1 MGSRERVFAGE
12 RVKDEALVPVAVLP
26 GPRVVP
32 EFRRP
37 GAALRQRFAVAGL
50 IAADVALAAA
60 VWGVALGL
68 QGLWGR
74 GGPSE
79 VAVAAIAPSVVVW
92 VGMRALLGL
101 YPGYGLDAVQRLR
114 RHVYSVFAALAVL
127 AVFAVGFHVGD
138 SLSRLMLLISFG
150 GLLLAAPFAQHA
162 ARRVLRRAK
171 VWGKPVVVLSY
182 RKTGEAFLEHLRRE
196 WGLGYRPAALFDY
209 NLLPAGEGY
218 REAPY
223 ERTLRDA
230 AAWARERRVE
240 TCIFATPYTRREQL
254 SGMIS
259 VASESFREV
268 IVIPNLD
275 GVTNSSVIAR
285 DLAGTFAV
293 EVRYNL
299 LDPWAQRAKRVLDL
313 LLAGALGFLLLPLL
327 LGLALL
333 IRLDSPGPALFRQ
346 KRPGKD
352 GRTFRVCKFRTMHA
366 DADERLARM
375 LEENPQLGEEF
386 RRHGKLRNDPRITR
400 IGRFLRKTSLDEL
413 PQLWNVVRG
422 EMSFVGPRPYLEIQR
437 SQISEHERF
446 ILRVP
451 PGISGLWQVSGR
463 SDTTL
468 EERVRLDTYY
478 VRNWSVWL
486 DLIIL
491 ARTVRVVLGRSGAY

>member
-1 MGSRERVFAGE
+1 
-12 RVKDEALVPVAVLP
+12 
-26 GPRVVP
+26 
-32 EFRRP
+32 
-37 GAALRQRFAVAGL
+37 
-50 IAADVALAAA
+50 
-60 VWGVALGL
+60 L

-79 VAVAAIAPSVVVW
+79 VAVAAIAPSVGVW
-92 VGMRALLGL
+92 IGLRALLGL

-114 RHVYSVFAALAVL
+114 RHAYSVLAALAVL

-138 SLSRLMLLISFG
+138 RLSRLMLLLAFA
-150 GLLLAAPFAQHA
+150 GLLLFAPFVHHA
-162 ARRVLRRAK
+162 ARRALRRAG
-171 VWGKPVVVLSY
+171 VWGKPVVVLGY
-182 RKTGEAFLEHLRRE
+182 RKTGEAFVEHLGRE
-196 WGLGYRPAALFDY
+196 WALGYRPAALFDY
-209 NLLPAGEGY
+209 NLFPAGEGY

-230 AAWARERRVE
+230 AAWARRRRVD

-254 SGMIS
+254 SEMIS

-275 GVTNSSVIAR
+275 GVTNSAVIAR

-299 LDPWAQRAKRVLDL
+299 LDPWAQRAKRALDL
-313 LLAGALGFLLLPLL
+313 LVAGSLGFALAPLL
-327 LGLALL
+327 LAVALL

-346 KRPGKD
+346 ERPGKD
-352 GRTFRVCKFRTMHA
+352 GRAFRVCKFRTMHA
-366 DADERLARM
+366 DADERLAR
-375 LEENPQLGEEF
+375 LLREEPALGEEF

-400 IGRFLRKTSLDEL
+400 MGSLLRKSSLDEL
-413 PQLWNVVRG
+413 PQLWNVLKG
-422 EMSFVGPRPYLEIQR
+422 EMSLVGPRPYLDIQR
-437 SQISEHERF
+437 SQIDEHERF

-468 EERVRLDTYY
+468 EERVRLDVYY

-491 ARTVRVVLGRSGAY
+491 ARTARVVLRGSGAY